1 MLEHCP
7 SFAEKAKLKPGCV
20 AVPMSP
26 PRLLIFR
33 NALPTMRLTM
43 NFPDCQY
50 SHVTWI
56 RTDSPNF
63 TALSAALKTKTPQ
76 AAIKNFLETLIS
88 AHKEFQ
94 QGVGPGVNI
103 LDLLKVY
110 QDKTGIISRR
120 DFTLPD
126 VPPDPNNPDSPFVAD
141 LIEGFAGS
149 LCDEAG
155 EGILAYT
162 LIMDLIR
169 LLDVKAHIKGVLL
182 NNRQTDLTEIEIRV
196 DGMGIPS
203 LLPMSR
209 TIPGIKKIMNP
220 VDKKNYE
227 CAGFVLFGAVG
238 IEAWE
243 GFAITL
249 RAEIP
254 RLGLRPMYFEYYT
267 AGGRGVSWGTYERH
281 GELRDTWFEPGEHE
295 SAAWVEGG
303 MLDSVCVFSTQP
315 D

>member
-1 MLEHCP
+1 
-7 SFAEKAKLKPGCV
+7 
-20 AVPMSP
+20 
-26 PRLLIFR
+26 
-33 NALPTMRLTM
+33 M

-63 TALSAALKTKTPQ
+63 KALSAALKTKTPQ
-76 AAIKNFLETLIS
+76 AAIKNFLETMVS
-88 AHKEFQ
+88 AHREFQ
-94 QGVGPGVNI
+94 QGVMPGVNI
-103 LDLLKVY
+103 MNLLKVY

-120 DFTLPD
+120 EFTLPD
-126 VPPDPNNPDSPFVAD
+126 VPPDPKNPDSSFLAD
-141 LIEGFAGS
+141 LLEGLAGS
-149 LCDEAG
+149 VSDEAG

-162 LIMDLIR
+162 LILDLIR
-169 LLDVKAHIKGVLL
+169 LLDVKAHIKGVLF
-182 NNRQTDLTEIEIRV
+182 NNCPTDLEEISIHVE
-196 DGMGIPS
+196 GMGRPS

-249 RAEIP
+249 YGRMP
-254 RLGLRPMYFEYYT
+254 RSGTRPMYFQYYT
-267 AGGRGVSWGTYERH
+267 DGERGVTWGTYENH
-281 GELRDTWFEPGEHE
+281 GDLHDTWFVPGEPM

-303 MLDSVCVFSTQP
+303 MLDSICVFSTQP
-315 D
+315 E

>member
-1 MLEHCP
+1 
-7 SFAEKAKLKPGCV
+7 
-20 AVPMSP
+20 
-26 PRLLIFR
+26 
-33 NALPTMRLTM
+33 M
-43 NFPDCQY
+43 NFPNCQY

-63 TALSAALKTKTPQ
+63 KALSAALKKKTPQ

-88 AHKEFQ
+88 AHKEFE
-94 QGVGPGVNI
+94 QGVRPGVNI
-103 LDLLKVY
+103 LNLLKVY

-126 VPPDPNNPDSPFVAD
+126 VPPDPKNPDSSFVAD
-141 LIEGFAGS
+141 LLEGLAS
-149 LCDEAG
+149 SVSDEAG

-162 LIMDLIR
+162 LILDLIL
-169 LLDVKAHIKGVLL
+169 LLDVKAHIKGVLF
-182 NNRQTDLTEIEIRV
+182 NNRRTDLKEIHIQV
-196 DGMGIPS
+196 DGGGIPN
-203 LLPMSR
+203 LMPMSR

-243 GFAITL
+243 GFAITVHG
-249 RAEIP
+249 EVP
-254 RLGLRPMYFEYYT
+254 KLGLRPMYFQYDT
-267 AGGRGVSWGTYERH
+267 MGGRGVSWASTADGRLQH
-281 GELRDTWFEPGEHE
+281 GDLEDTWFEPNERTPGGRWAPW
-295 SAAWVEGG
+295 SAAWVDGG
-303 MLDSVCVFSTQP
+303 MLESVCVFSTQP